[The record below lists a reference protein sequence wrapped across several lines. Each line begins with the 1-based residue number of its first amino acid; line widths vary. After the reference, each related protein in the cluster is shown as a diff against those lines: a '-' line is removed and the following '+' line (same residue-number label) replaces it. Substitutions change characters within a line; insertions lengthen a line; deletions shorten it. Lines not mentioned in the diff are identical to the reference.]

1 MVRCNKSTI
10 TFYKE
15 VQIMS
20 RLATLTTVIGLLSA
34 TAAGAGGQRP
44 IHVGALL
51 ATPHQVG
58 VVNDIKAKVA
68 PNLATPAGQ
77 QTALL
82 SANPATFEGFPAT
95 VHQASSLGFAHA
107 RPNFKV
113 RG

>member
-1 MVRCNKSTI
+1 
-10 TFYKE
+10 
-15 VQIMS
+15 MS

-34 TAAGAGGQRP
+34 TAAGAGAQRP

-51 ATPHQVG
+51 ATPHEA
-58 VVNDIKAKVA
+58 VVVSDIKFKVA
-68 PNLATPAGQ
+68 PDLATPPGQ
-77 QTALL
+77 QAALL

>member
-1 MVRCNKSTI
+1 
-10 TFYKE
+10 
-15 VQIMS
+15 MS
-20 RLATLTTVIGLLSA
+20 RLATLMTVIGLLSA

-51 ATPHQVG
+51 ATPHEAG

-77 QTALL
+77 QAAEPPQEL
-82 SANPATFEGFPAT
+82 AIPATFEGFPAT
-95 VHQASSLGFAHA
+95 VHQASSLAFAHA